1 MEGKVFNDSANLY
14 QDQAKILFSYYKNA
28 AEKIVAQ
35 EKYIEQQLAENKSY
49 LSNYQLE
56 LETKLKYKKIC
67 WYLCFLIVPIF
78 LAIKYGSEAKALEE
92 NIKST
97 TDKIAELEENYKN
110 IFRDYK
116 INKLGVAYVP
126 VAKRVAFNGK
136 SFVIDHSGS
145 MKNEKFT
152 LQIIKQ
158 NNLINSSISDLQILT
173 KQAPV
178 IETTNEPEEI
188 DTGDFSK
195 SIQKVTF
202 HDYFGKLDRTLRT
215 IAFCLKDVDES
226 MVELPTILPTSEFYS
241 YLEDHATSNPNGKPI
256 FNVFNTKAQ
265 DANIEQFNAINET
278 RKAFSSKS
286 EEIDKTLRKLIVD
299 MANSVQATSQMKVFA
314 SNKLV
319 EYSNRILFNTLKAS
333 YNFYSPT
340 LEADE
345 IERIKN
351 ETFNYTDNETD
362 YHPFN
367 LRESSRVRFDLTS
380 MSWVAEDGSRT
391 IVPFGINQIQEEIMA
406 PIVTNLMR
414 ENRKDRLAIYN
425 HIRDQKID
433 YLNQWHRDTED
444 FYGRNRAEASDLIN
458 IMRSNLADYTANFNT
473 LSALKKTVETMN
485 SEGSLEAANTKTI
498 DNSDEVMLTYKMQSQ
513 EFINTQNEF
522 AEYMERLHD
531 DIDEKAKKFGHV
543 EFYDASLRDRQAHD
557 IAEAA
562 DNIAALEDRRK
573 PLAEVNPLLAK
584 NSELPPE
591 PSVDRIA
598 YTNLS
603 IDLNSLAYNTL
614 EHLNQNQYKAS
625 NVPDEEQE
633 KEIIETNLEEIEE
646 TQITEERTTPPP
658 YIPEEEQEEDYGS
671 EEYDDDESAEWEIGD
686 DATYEDED
694 GNIITYEDGEYDLG
708 NGKIGVVE
716 NGKVTNIYDSEE

>member
-1 MEGKVFNDSANLY
+1 M
-14 QDQAKILFSYYKNA
+14 
-28 AEKIVAQ
+28 
-35 EKYIEQQLAENKSY
+35 
-49 LSNYQLE
+49 
-56 LETKLKYKKIC
+56 
-67 WYLCFLIVPIF
+67 
-78 LAIKYGSEAKALEE
+78 
-92 NIKST
+92 
-97 TDKIAELEENYKN
+97 
-110 IFRDYK
+110 
-116 INKLGVAYVP
+116 
-126 VAKRVAFNGK
+126 
-136 SFVIDHSGS
+136 
-145 MKNEKFT
+145 
-152 LQIIKQ
+152 
-158 NNLINSSISDLQILT
+158 
-173 KQAPV
+173 
-178 IETTNEPEEI
+178 
-188 DTGDFSK
+188 
-195 SIQKVTF
+195 
-202 HDYFGKLDRTLRT
+202 
-215 IAFCLKDVDES
+215 
-226 MVELPTILPTSEFYS
+226 
-241 YLEDHATSNPNGKPI
+241 

-265 DANIEQFNAINET
+265 DSNIEQFNAINET

-351 ETFNYTDNETD
+351 ETFNYTENETD

-367 LRESSRVRFDLTS
+367 LRESSRVKFDMTS

-473 LSALKKTVETMN
+473 LTALKKTVETMN
-485 SEGSLEAANTKTI
+485 SEGSLEAASTKTI

-513 EFINTQNEF
+513 EFIKTQNEF

-557 IAEAA
+557 LAEAA
-562 DNIAALEDRRK
+562 DNVDNLEDRRK

-598 YTNLS
+598 YANLS

-614 EHLNQNQYKAS
+614 EHLDQNQHSVNNAQEEDQED
-625 NVPDEEQE
+625 DEL
-633 KEIIETNLEEIEE
+633 IENHLEE
-646 TQITEERTTPPP
+646 TEEATTPPP
-658 YIPEEEQEEDYGS
+658 YIPEEE
-671 EEYDDDESAEWEIGD
+671 EEYYEDVNWEVGD

-694 GNIITYEDGEYDLG
+694 GNICTYEDGEYDLG

-716 NGKVTNIYDSEE
+716 NGKVTNIYDSEQ